1 MTTSTT
7 SGSTPKA
14 AKLQRAGK
22 PPIATRAQPGPRP
35 VKLRERLAD
44 PLFNVVAMGILLIG
58 LVAVIYP
65 LYFVVI
71 ASVSDPAAIYEG
83 RVWLWPQGFTIEGYQ
98 HILGDGRILRGFAN
112 SVLYTVVGTAIAVTI
127 TLCAGYALSRK
138 DLPFR
143 RILMSLFIITMF
155 FDGGLIARYLVVRDL
170 GFLNTIWAV
179 VLPGAVSVW
188 NLIIARSFFEQNI
201 PQELMEAAMLDGA
214 SDINFFTRIVVPLSV
229 PLIMLMTM
237 THMVGYWNSFF
248 DALIYLQD
256 DTLYPLQLILRNIL
270 IQQELTATAGTG
282 SIDSYAAAQRIAE
295 LTKYAM
301 IIISSA
307 PLLIALPF
315 LQKHFTKGALIGAV
329 KS

>member
-1 MTTSTT
+1 VVIEMTTTVSR
-7 SGSTPKA
+7 SANAVPVQRKA
-14 AKLQRAGK
+14 RLS
-22 PPIATRAQPGPRP
+22 
-35 VKLRERLAD
+35 ERLAD
-44 PLFNVVAMGILLIG
+44 PVFNVVAMTILIVGLI
-58 LVAVIYP
+58 AVIYP

-98 HILGDGRILRGFAN
+98 HIFADGRILRGFAN

-143 RILMSLFIITMF
+143 QFFMALFIITMF

-170 GFLNTIWAV
+170 GFLNTIWSV

-201 PQELMEAAMLDGA
+201 PQELMEAARLDGA
-214 SDINFFTRIVVPLSV
+214 SDFQFFSRVVLPLSV

-270 IQQELTATAGTG
+270 IQQELTA
-282 SIDSYAAAQRIAE
+282 E

-307 PLLIALPF
+307 PLLIILPF